1 MDKQKMKEAA
11 CRKVDELQPLIYEI
25 ADYIHAHPELGGS
38 EYLASSYLRKVL
50 GAAGFTVE
58 DIVPE
63 AFPTAFHASWGDGPF
78 HMGFLAEYDALPE
91 IGHGCGHNLIAAM
104 SVGAALAF
112 AAVCGAGA
120 TVHVYGCPAEETA
133 GSKVYMS
140 DQGVFDELDATVILH
155 PCADTTSIG
164 GTSYASHPMEF
175 TFLGK
180 AAHIADREYEG
191 INALDALVDFYR
203 QLKDLEQTWTETHL
217 IGAIITDGG
226 IAPNIVPDKAVM
238 RATIRALDAQ
248 YLETVM
254 LPQIRELAQA
264 VAQAHGA
271 EVAMVHYEPLYKNM
285 IQDAKINVYFA
296 EAFNALHE
304 PFDVKDDDY
313 ADGSSDVGNVSQVTR
328 ACQPEI
334 CICYDAA
341 AHTEKFAAAAGGE
354 LGKMQALVG
363 AKAMAMVAVEVM
375 NEKNGK
381 EFLL

>member
-1 MDKQKMKEAA
+1 
-11 CRKVDELQPLIYEI
+11 
-25 ADYIHAHPELGGS
+25 
-38 EYLASSYLRKVL
+38 
-50 GAAGFTVE
+50 
-58 DIVPE
+58 
-63 AFPTAFHASWGDGPF
+63 
-78 HMGFLAEYDALPE
+78 
-91 IGHGCGHNLIAAM
+91 
-104 SVGAALAF
+104 
-112 AAVCGAGA
+112 
-120 TVHVYGCPAEETA
+120 
-133 GSKVYMS
+133 
-140 DQGVFDELDATVILH
+140 
-155 PCADTTSIG
+155 
-164 GTSYASHPMEF
+164 
-175 TFLGK
+175 
-180 AAHIADREYEG
+180 
-191 INALDALVDFYR
+191 
-203 QLKDLEQTWTETHL
+203 
-217 IGAIITDGG
+217 
-226 IAPNIVPDKAVM
+226 M

-285 IQDAKINVYFA
+285 IQDAKMNVYFA

-375 NEKNGK
+375 NEKMAKNSCC
-381 EFLL
+381 EFFSL